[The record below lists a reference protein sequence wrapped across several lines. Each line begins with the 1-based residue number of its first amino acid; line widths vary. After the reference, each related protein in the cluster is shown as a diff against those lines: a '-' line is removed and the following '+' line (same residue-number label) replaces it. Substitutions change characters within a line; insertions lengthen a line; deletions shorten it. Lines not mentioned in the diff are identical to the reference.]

1 MNVYNDSSDESS
13 TDFSEPNNVN
23 NKALYD
29 EFEQFVSKPKEK
41 FKVKEHVITINSKDR
56 NYTID
61 TPYNFS
67 INFSSLNQNVMN
79 IGKSF
84 KNIKSIMFLGMII
97 PNIYLDIQ
105 EVLSLYNKGF
115 ITTNPHPKKFMRV
128 SDLPYLTLTISEIRN
143 PNMFGSNT
151 ILNKASFILVLDD
164 VVPKSSNNSGSSSVS
179 GSTFTENGNL
189 NNSVV
194 GGTDRNVLY
203 FKDITQSPIIY
214 SASPNSYLNNLEVI
228 LSTPEGKVLSTLNN
242 YLECF
247 IIKGERDTTGSI
259 PNLADD
265 IPANKKII
273 IEFKQYLCGDEFNIG
288 DKIIFKD
295 VIFTTTN
302 SDLTNFLMRDEGH
315 TILELSKTTGL
326 SPRGTG
332 TTKLFNEIS
341 IPFEYT
347 IDLETSSNTTGD
359 SIIKNSFDFF
369 TDSSQNSKT
378 FTFSSG
384 KMFNLSL
391 QTLLSLKIN
400 NEEQII

>member
-13 TDFSEPNNVN
+13 DNDNVN

-84 KNIKSIMFLGMII
+84 KNIKSIMFLGMVI
-97 PNIYLDIQ
+97 PNIYLDIK

-128 SDLPYLTLTISEIRN
+128 SDLPYLTLTISEVRN

-164 VVPKSSNNSGSSSVS
+164 VLPKTSNNSGSSSAS

-214 SASPNSYLNNLEVI
+214 SASPNSYLNNLEISVA
-228 LSTPEGKVLSTLNN
+228 TPEGKVLSTLNN
-242 YLECF
+242 YLECST
-247 IIKGERDTTGSI
+247 IVGDAATPTKMTV
-259 PNLADD
+259 
-265 IPANKKII
+265 
-273 IEFKQYLCGDEFNIG
+273 EFKHYLCGDEFNIG
-288 DKIIFKD
+288 DKITFKD
-295 VIFTTTN
+295 VTFTTTN

-315 TILELSKTTGL
+315 TILELPSAGKG
-326 SPRGTG
+326 SG
-332 TTKLFNEIS
+332 TTKLYKQIV
-341 IPFEYT
+341 IPFEYM
-347 IDLETSSNTTGD
+347 IDLEVSSNAAGD
-359 SIIKNSFDFF
+359 SSIKNYLNLKS
-369 TDSSQNSKT
+369 DSSAVT
-378 FTFSSG
+378 FTFSTG

-391 QTLLSLKIN
+391 QTLFSLNIN
-400 NEEQII
+400 TDEQII

>member
-13 TDFSEPNNVN
+13 SDYSESNNVN

-29 EFEQFVSKPKEK
+29 EFEQYVREPKEK
-41 FKVKEHVITINSKDR
+41 FKVKEHIITINSNDR

-67 INFSSLNQNVMN
+67 INFSSLNKNVMN

-84 KNIKSIMFLGMII
+84 KNIKSVMFLGMVI
-97 PNIYLDIQ
+97 PNIYLDIK

-128 SDLPYLTLTISEIRN
+128 SDLPYLTLTISEVRN

-164 VVPKSSNNSGSSSVS
+164 VLPKTSNNSGSSSAS

-214 SASPNSYLNNLEVI
+214 SASPNSYLNNLEISVA
-228 LSTPEGKVLSTLNN
+228 TPEGKVLSTLNN
-242 YLECF
+242 YLECST
-247 IIKGERDTTGSI
+247 IVGDAATPTKMTV
-259 PNLADD
+259 
-265 IPANKKII
+265 
-273 IEFKQYLCGDEFNIG
+273 EFKHYLCGDEFNIG
-288 DKIIFKD
+288 DKITFKD
-295 VIFTTTN
+295 VTFTTTN

-315 TILELSKTTGL
+315 TILELPSAGKG
-326 SPRGTG
+326 SG
-332 TTKLFNEIS
+332 TTKLYKQIV
-341 IPFEYT
+341 IPFEYM
-347 IDLETSSNTTGD
+347 IDLEVSSNAAGD
-359 SIIKNSFDFF
+359 SSIKNYLNLKS
-369 TDSSQNSKT
+369 DSSAVT
-378 FTFSSG
+378 FTFSTG

-391 QTLLSLKIN
+391 QTLFSLNIN
-400 NEEQII
+400 TDEQII

>member
-1 MNVYNDSSDESS
+1 MNIYNDSSDESS
-13 TDFSEPNNVN
+13 TDSESNNVN

-41 FKVKEHVITINSKDR
+41 FKVKEHIITINSKDR

-84 KNIKSIMFLGMII
+84 KNIKSIMFLGMVI
-97 PNIYLDIQ
+97 PNIYLDIK

-115 ITTNPHPKKFMRV
+115 INTNPHPKNFMRV

-164 VVPKSSNNSGSSSVS
+164 VVPKSSNNSGSSSAS

-214 SASPNSYLNNLEVI
+214 SASPNSYLNNLEISVA
-228 LSTPEGKVLSTLNN
+228 TPEGKVLSTLNN
-242 YLECF
+242 YLECST
-247 IIKGERDTTGSI
+247 IVGDAATPTKMT
-259 PNLADD
+259 
-265 IPANKKII
+265 
-273 IEFKQYLCGDEFNIG
+273 IEFKQYLCGDEFNVG
-288 DKIIFKD
+288 DKITFKD
-295 VIFTTTN
+295 VTFTTTN

-315 TILELSKTTGL
+315 TILELPSGGKG
-326 SPRGTG
+326 SG
-332 TTKLFNEIS
+332 TTKLYKQIV

-347 IDLETSSNTTGD
+347 IDLETSSNAAGD
-359 SIIKNSFDFF
+359 SSIKNYLNLKS
-369 TDSSQNSKT
+369 DSSEVT
-378 FTFSSG
+378 FTFSTG

-391 QTLLSLKIN
+391 QTLLSLNIN
-400 NEEQII
+400 NEEQIK

>member
-13 TDFSEPNNVN
+13 DNDNVN

-29 EFEQFVSKPKEK
+29 EFEQHIRESKEK

-84 KNIKSIMFLGMII
+84 KNIKSIMFLGMVI
-97 PNIYLDIQ
+97 PNIYLDIK

-115 ITTNPHPKKFMRV
+115 ITTNPNPKKFMRV
-128 SDLPYLTLTISEIRN
+128 SDLPYLILNISEIRN

-151 ILNKASFILVLDD
+151 ILNKASFVLVLDD
-164 VVPKSSNNSGSSSVS
+164 IVPKTSNNSGSSSAS

-214 SASPNSYLNNLEVI
+214 SASPNSYLNNLEVTI
-228 LSTPEGKVLSTLNN
+228 STPEGKVLSTLNN
-242 YLECF
+242 YLECST
-247 IIKGERDTTGSI
+247 IKGERDTTGSI
-259 PNLADD
+259 PNLADAN
-265 IPANKKII
+265 PANKKII

-288 DKIIFKD
+288 DKITFKD

-332 TTKLFNEIS
+332 ITKLFNEIS

-378 FTFSSG
+378 FTFSAG

-391 QTLLSLKIN
+391 QTLFSLNIN

>member
-13 TDFSEPNNVN
+13 DNDNVN

-29 EFEQFVSKPKEK
+29 EFEQFVREPKEK

-84 KNIKSIMFLGMII
+84 KNIKSIQFLGMVI
-97 PNIYLDIQ
+97 PNIYLDIK

-115 ITTNPHPKKFMRV
+115 ITATANTKKFMRI
-128 SDLPYLTLTISEIRN
+128 SDLPYLILNISEIRN

-151 ILNKASFILVLDD
+151 LLNKASFILVLDD
-164 VVPKSSNNSGSSSVS
+164 IVPKASNNSGSSSAS

-214 SASPNSYLNNLEVI
+214 SASPNSYLNNLEVTI
-228 LSTPEGKVLSTLNN
+228 STPEGKVLSTLNN
-242 YLECF
+242 YLECST
-247 IIKGERDTTGSI
+247 IVGDAATPTKMTV
-259 PNLADD
+259 
-265 IPANKKII
+265 
-273 IEFKQYLCGDEFNIG
+273 EFKQFLCGDEYNIG

-295 VIFTTTN
+295 VVFTATN

-315 TILELSKTTGL
+315 TIIELPNAGKGS
-326 SPRGTG
+326 G
-332 TTKLFNEIS
+332 TTKLYKQIV

-347 IDLETSSNTTGD
+347 IDLDVTSNAAGD
-359 SIIKNSFDFF
+359 STVKNYLNLKS
-369 TDSSQNSKT
+369 DSSAVT
-378 FTFSSG
+378 FTFSTG

-391 QTLLSLKIN
+391 QTLFSLKIN
-400 NEEQII
+400 NEE

>member
-13 TDFSEPNNVN
+13 SDYSESNNIN

-29 EFEQFVSKPKEK
+29 EFEQHVRISKEK

-84 KNIKSIMFLGMII
+84 KNIKSIMFLGMVI
-97 PNIYLDIQ
+97 PNIYLDIK

-115 ITTNPHPKKFMRV
+115 ITTTPNPKNFMRI

-151 ILNKASFILVLDD
+151 ILNKASFVLVLDD
-164 VVPKSSNNSGSSSVS
+164 IVPKTSNNSGSSSAS

-214 SASPNSYLNNLEVI
+214 SASPNSYLNNLEVT

-259 PNLADD
+259 PNLEDD

-332 TTKLFNEIS
+332 ITKLFNEIS

-378 FTFSSG
+378 FTFSAG

-391 QTLLSLKIN
+391 QTLFSLNIN

>member
-13 TDFSEPNNVN
+13 SDYSESNNVN

-29 EFEQFVSKPKEK
+29 EFEQYVREPKEK
-41 FKVKEHVITINSKDR
+41 FKVKEHIITINSNDR

-67 INFSSLNQNVMN
+67 INFSSLNKNVMN

-84 KNIKSIMFLGMII
+84 KNIKSVMFLGMVI
-97 PNIYLDIQ
+97 PNIYLDIK

-115 ITTNPHPKKFMRV
+115 ITKTAKAKKFMRV

-151 ILNKASFILVLDD
+151 ILNKSSFILVLDD
-164 VVPKSSNNSGSSSVS
+164 VVPKTSNNSGSSSVS

-214 SASPNSYLNNLEVI
+214 SVSPNTYLNNLEVT

-242 YLECF
+242 YLECNT
-247 IIKGERDTTGSI
+247 ITGD
-259 PNLADD
+259 LAT
-265 IPANKKII
+265 PTKII
-273 IEFKQYLCGDEFNIG
+273 VKFNQYLCGDEFNIG

-302 SDLTNFLMRDEGH
+302 SDLTNFLMRNEGH
-315 TILELSKTTGL
+315 TILELSKTSGI
-326 SPRGTG
+326 GTS
-332 TTKLFNEIS
+332 TTKLFNEIV

-347 IDLETSSNTTGD
+347 IDLETSSNTGGD
-359 SIIKNSFDFF
+359 SVIKNYLNLKS
-369 TDSSQNSKT
+369 DSLPQQAVT
-378 FTFSSG
+378 FTFSTG
-384 KMFNLSL
+384 KMFNLSH
-391 QTLLSLKIN
+391 QTLFSLKIN

>member
-13 TDFSEPNNVN
+13 DSSESNNVN

-29 EFEQFVSKPKEK
+29 EFEQYVRVPKEK
-41 FKVKEHVITINSKDR
+41 FKVKEHIITINSKDR

-84 KNIKSIMFLGMII
+84 KNIKSIMFLGMVI
-97 PNIYLDIQ
+97 PNIYLDIK

-128 SDLPYLTLTISEIRN
+128 SDLPYLTLTISEVRN

-164 VVPKSSNNSGSSSVS
+164 VFPKTSNNSGSSSAS
-179 GSTFTENGNL
+179 SSTFTENGNL

-214 SASPNSYLNNLEVI
+214 SASPNSYLNNLEISVA
-228 LSTPEGKVLSTLNN
+228 TPEGKVLSTLNN
-242 YLECF
+242 YLECST
-247 IIKGERDTTGSI
+247 IVGDAATPTKMTV
-259 PNLADD
+259 
-265 IPANKKII
+265 
-273 IEFKQYLCGDEFNIG
+273 EFKHYLCGDEFNVG
-288 DKIIFKD
+288 DKITFKD
-295 VIFTTTN
+295 VTFTTTN
-302 SDLTNFLMRDEGH
+302 SDLTNFLMRDKGH
-315 TILELSKTTGL
+315 TILELPSGGKG
-326 SPRGTG
+326 SG
-332 TTKLFNEIS
+332 TTKLYKQIV

-347 IDLETSSNTTGD
+347 IDLEVSSNVAGD
-359 SIIKNSFDFF
+359 STIKNYLNLKS
-369 TDSSQNSKT
+369 DSSAIT
-378 FTFSSG
+378 FTFSTG

-391 QTLLSLKIN
+391 QTLFSLNIN
-400 NEEQII
+400 TEEQII

>member
-13 TDFSEPNNVN
+13 TDSESNNVN

-29 EFEQFVSKPKEK
+29 EFEQFVREPKEK
-41 FKVKEHVITINSKDR
+41 FKLNEHILTINSKDR

-84 KNIKSIMFLGMII
+84 KNIKSIMFLGMVI
-97 PNIYLDIQ
+97 PNIYVDIK
-105 EVLSLYNKGF
+105 EVLSLYNNGF
-115 ITTNPHPKKFMRV
+115 ISDNINAKNFIRIG
-128 SDLPYLTLTISEIRN
+128 DLPYLTLTISEIRN

-151 ILNKASFILVLDD
+151 LLNKASFILVIDD
-164 VVPKSSNNSGSSSVS
+164 VVPKTSNNSGSSSVV
-179 GSTFTENGNL
+179 GYTFTENGNL

-194 GGTDRNVLY
+194 AGTDRNVLY
-203 FKDITQSPIIY
+203 FKDITESPIIY
-214 SASPNSYLNNLEVI
+214 SASPNSYLNNLEVT

-242 YLECF
+242 FLECSS
-247 IIKGERDTTGSI
+247 IKGQRDTTGSI
-259 PNLADD
+259 PNLEDA
-265 IPANKKII
+265 IPANKKIK

-295 VIFTTTN
+295 VKFTSLN

-315 TILELSKTTGL
+315 TILELSKTAGI
-326 SPRGTG
+326 GTG
-332 TTKLFNEIS
+332 ITKLFNEIS

-347 IDLETSSNTTGD
+347 IDLETASNTSGD

-369 TDSSQNSKT
+369 TDSSQYSKS
-378 FTFSSG
+378 FTFSTG

-391 QTLLSLKIN
+391 QTLFSLKIN

>member
-13 TDFSEPNNVN
+13 DSSESNNVN

-29 EFEQFVSKPKEK
+29 EFEQYVRVPKEK
-41 FKVKEHVITINSKDR
+41 FKVKEHIITINSKDR

-84 KNIKSIMFLGMII
+84 KNIKSIMFLGMVI
-97 PNIYLDIQ
+97 PNIYLDIK

-128 SDLPYLTLTISEIRN
+128 SDLPYLTLTISEVRN

-164 VVPKSSNNSGSSSVS
+164 VLPKTSNNSGSSSAS
-179 GSTFTENGNL
+179 SSTFTENGNL

-214 SASPNSYLNNLEVI
+214 SASPNSYLNNLEISVA
-228 LSTPEGKVLSTLNN
+228 TPEGKVLSTLNN
-242 YLECF
+242 YLECST
-247 IIKGERDTTGSI
+247 IVGDAATPTKMTV
-259 PNLADD
+259 
-265 IPANKKII
+265 
-273 IEFKQYLCGDEFNIG
+273 EFKHYLCGDEFNVG
-288 DKIIFKD
+288 DKITFKD
-295 VIFTTTN
+295 VTFTTTN
-302 SDLTNFLMRDEGH
+302 SDLTNFLMRDKGH
-315 TILELSKTTGL
+315 TILELPSGGKG
-326 SPRGTG
+326 SG
-332 TTKLFNEIS
+332 TTKLYKQIV

-347 IDLETSSNTTGD
+347 IDLEVSSNVAGD
-359 SIIKNSFDFF
+359 STIKNYLNLKS
-369 TDSSQNSKT
+369 DSSAIT
-378 FTFSSG
+378 FTFSTG

-391 QTLLSLKIN
+391 QTLFSLNIN
-400 NEEQII
+400 TEEQII